1 MILKWKQT
9 GRYQRWL
16 WFIVGMMVLASW
28 PTPVS
33 YADTGPKPEMT
44 FEFVYETDA
53 PLTIVAGEQI
63 QCDLSDCSDAQPLEE
78 AGPQRFHCTETGCQS
93 LAYGYATYNQLVI
106 EFSDGVTRTSNV
118 FERRTFN
125 NTYRVTVFP
134 DRLEI
139 ERTGGTVNSIL
150 SRYPNLN
157 LLGAGLVLVIFLVL
171 VLRGISWAR
180 RRRGA

>member
-1 MILKWKQT
+1 MLKLKQT

-16 WFIVGMMVLASW
+16 WFIVGMMALASW

-44 FEFVYETDA
+44 FEFVYETAA
-53 PLTIVAGEQI
+53 PLTIIAGQQM
-63 QCDLSDCSDAQPLEE
+63 QCDLSDCRDAQPLEE
-78 AGPQRFHCTETGCQS
+78 AGPQRFYCTETDCQS
-93 LAYGYATYNQLVI
+93 LAYGYTTYNQLVI

-118 FERRTFN
+118 FERETFN
-125 NTYRVTVFP
+125 NIYRVNVFA

-139 ERTGGTVNSIL
+139 ERTGGTVSSIFE
-150 SRYPNLN
+150 RYPNLQ
-157 LLGAGLVLVIFLVL
+157 LLVALLVLIIFMVL